1 VNGDVY
7 NPGASA
13 GDECRLPVHLEIH
26 EASPPVEHSD
36 EDLSGFSGSNSVS
49 IDNLIDPG
57 GHKST
62 ALSPHVEGR
71 LYGQFEKAPHRRNTT
86 SGQPPPAEMEMLT
99 NWRSP
104 RTSPTLHKALTS
116 ADVFDQAGQPERATS
131 DIMTTDKQQQYLLS
145 RELMKSEDAECSAPR
160 PC

>member
-1 VNGDVY
+1 MNGDVY

-71 LYGQFEKAPHRRNTT
+71 LYGQFEKAPHRQEAAHALGVHRSPSDHPSKYGIERAAYSDNARKRIDR
-86 SGQPPPAEMEMLT
+86 PPALPIPA
-99 NWRSP
+99 N
-104 RTSPTLHKALTS
+104 
-116 ADVFDQAGQPERATS
+116 
-131 DIMTTDKQQQYLLS
+131 
-145 RELMKSEDAECSAPR
+145 REPS
-160 PC
+160 